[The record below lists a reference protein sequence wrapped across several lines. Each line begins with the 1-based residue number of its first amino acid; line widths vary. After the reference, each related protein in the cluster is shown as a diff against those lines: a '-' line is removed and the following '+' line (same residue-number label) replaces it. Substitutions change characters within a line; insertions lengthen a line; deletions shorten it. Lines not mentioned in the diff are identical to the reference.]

1 MLRYAEI
8 YKVYNHIYA
17 CKSSINLIYS
27 GYFSAMEAM
36 SHPIEEKQFTHLA
49 NVYIAKINMF
59 NG

>member
-36 SHPIEEKQFTHLA
+36 SHPIEEKQFTLWQT
-49 NVYIAKINMF
+49 F
-59 NG
+59 T